1 MSTKHQI
8 TVKQE
13 TGEHFTAHF
22 ANNYQFSISGSEDIA
37 GARPKQLLLASLA
50 GCTGIDVV
58 SLLAKMRVEYSDFS
72 LSVEA
77 DLTDEHP
84 KVYSAIY
91 LTYHIKV
98 NEADKEKVE
107 KAVKLSEEKY
117 CGVSAMLKKNCPI
130 YIHIDF
136 L

>member
-1 MSTKHQI
+1 MAVKHFVAVNQLAG
-8 TVKQE
+8 Q
-13 TGEHFTAHF
+13 HFNALV
-22 ANNYQFSISGSEDIA
+22 NGYQFSISGDDNIP
-37 GARPKQLLLASLA
+37 GTRPKQLLLAALA

-58 SLLAKMRVEYSDFS
+58 SLLEKMRVIYSDFNLNVS
-72 LSVEA
+72 A

-91 LTYHIKV
+91 LTYQIKV
-98 NEADKEKVE
+98 NHSDKEKVE

-117 CGVSAMLKKNCPI
+117 CGVSAMLIKNCPVYVKI
-130 YIHIDF
+130 NF